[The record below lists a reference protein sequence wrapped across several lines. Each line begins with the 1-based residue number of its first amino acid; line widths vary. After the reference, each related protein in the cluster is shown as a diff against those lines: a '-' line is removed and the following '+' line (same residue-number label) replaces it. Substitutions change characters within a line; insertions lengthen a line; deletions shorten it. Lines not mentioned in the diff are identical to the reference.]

1 MPEKNSAAV
10 SMAKQRASSL
20 TPARRKEIASLAA
33 AARWSPKTKQDRR
46 IADRIQQRFETA
58 IFEAVDALF
67 EWLKKERK
75 PRALVI
81 HQGTAWVTDP
91 ATLDYRVFAERNPGS
106 IVGTYNRSSTR
117 AQVLDDL
124 AEIPACASIIRKA
137 G

>member
-1 MPEKNSAAV
+1 MPKNSAAV
-10 SMAKQRASSL
+10 SMAKARAASL
-20 TPARRKEIASLAA
+20 SPARRSEIASLAA
-33 AARWSPKTKQDRR
+33 NAKWSPKTKQDRR

-81 HQGTAWVTDP
+81 HQGAAWVADP
-91 ATLDYRVFAERNPGS
+91 STLDYRVFSERNAGS

-117 AQVLDDL
+117 AQVLEDL
-124 AEIPACASIIRKA
+124 SEIPACASILRKA